1 MGLAA
6 IVACIALAASAQD
19 PAVGPAG
26 PSDPGG
32 VTVTL
37 PPALSARA
45 QDESAPPSAEAAAV
59 KPPAALTA
67 PAAVRPAA
75 SLSIPAIPAGEP
87 LRASRPLEDRPE
99 TGPSVGGFVV
109 GSFAVVGLLGGVFLL
124 LRRFG
129 KNSRLLGA
137 AGAIKILARKPL
149 GQKQEIF
156 LVEVGTKV
164 FMIGSS
170 RDRLST
176 LGEFSSPDEVAVL
189 RADLPE
195 RKDDSHRMEFNRS
208 LREGLREEEA
218 PREERVFASIA
229 DELAEIRK
237 TVRAWR
243 A

>member
-6 IVACIALAASAQD
+6 IVACIALAAPAQD

-26 PSDPGG
+26 SAEAGD

-37 PPALSARA
+37 PPALSSR
-45 QDESAPPSAEAAAV
+45 PSAE
-59 KPPAALTA
+59 
-67 PAAVRPAA
+67 PAA
-75 SLSIPAIPAGEP
+75 SPQAAPEPPAPRAIPAEEP
-87 LRASRPLEDRPE
+87 RRASRPLEDRPE
-99 TGPSVGGFVV
+99 PGPSVGGFVV
-109 GSFAVVGLLGGVFLL
+109 GSFAVVGFLGGAFLL

-137 AGAIKILARKPL
+137 GGAIKVLARKQL

-164 FMIGSS
+164 FMIGST

-176 LGEFSSPDEVAVL
+176 LGEFASPDEVAVL
-189 RADLPE
+189 RAELPE
-195 RKDDSHRMEFNRS
+195 RRDDSHRMEFNRS
-208 LREGLREEEA
+208 LREGIREEET

-229 DELAEIRK
+229 DELAEIRR

>member
-1 MGLAA
+1 MGFAVIAA
-6 IVACIALAASAQD
+6 CVALAAAAQD
-19 PAVGPAG
+19 AAVGPLGTAEAG
-26 PSDPGG
+26 A

-37 PPALSARA
+37 PPALSSQPA
-45 QDESAPPSAEAAAV
+45 EPPQAAAAPE
-59 KPPAALTA
+59 PPAT
-67 PAAVRPAA
+67 R
-75 SLSIPAIPAGEP
+75 AIPTEEP
-87 LRASRPLEDRPE
+87 KRAPRPLEERPE
-99 TGPSVGGFVV
+99 PGPSVAGFVV
-109 GSFAVVGLLGGVFLL
+109 GSFAVVGFLGAAFLI

-137 AGAIKILARKPL
+137 GGAIKILARKPL

-156 LVEVGTKV
+156 LVEVGAKV
-164 FMIGSS
+164 FMIGST

-176 LGEFSSPDEVAVL
+176 LGEFASPDEVAVL

-195 RKDDSHRMEFNRS
+195 RRDDSHRMEFNQS
-208 LREGLREEEA
+208 LRDGIREEEA
-218 PREERVFASIA
+218 PREEKVFASIA